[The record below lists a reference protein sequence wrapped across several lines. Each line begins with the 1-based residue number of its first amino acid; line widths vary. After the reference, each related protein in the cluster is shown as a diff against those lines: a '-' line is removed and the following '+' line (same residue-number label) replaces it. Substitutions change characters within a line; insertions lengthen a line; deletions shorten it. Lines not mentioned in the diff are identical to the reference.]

1 MSLPRI
7 ARGEGSYLYDTTGR
21 RYLDG
26 SGAPA
31 AFGIGHDNPE
41 VNATIASQSAGRMR
55 IPISQQRAARRAD
68 PSALTRCGAD
78 FEPIVY
84 SLSGSEAVES
94 AMKVALQYWDARGQR
109 AKRRFIARQRSYH
122 GNTLGALSLS
132 GFLELRSPFEGSL
145 VDVEVIS
152 AASDYR
158 PLDGLRGAALTDAL
172 AFFRRINRIVRKWQ
186 HNRDN
191 NEVVEFSLLHED
203 IREFMFLRKSVC
215 LMRSK
220 FGRRAVPRF

>member
-1 MSLPRI
+1 
-7 ARGEGSYLYDTTGR
+7 
-21 RYLDG
+21 
-26 SGAPA
+26 
-31 AFGIGHDNPE
+31 
-41 VNATIASQSAGRMR
+41 
-55 IPISQQRAARRAD
+55 
-68 PSALTRCGAD
+68 
-78 FEPIVY
+78 
-84 SLSGSEAVES
+84 
-94 AMKVALQYWDARGQR
+94 MKVALQYWDARGQR

-172 AFFRRINRIVRKWQ
+172 AFFRRINRIVRKWH

-220 FGRRAVPRF
+220 FGRLAVPRF